1 MINKNVNWKR
11 LTELLNQSITDDF
24 KEQANK
30 SDFLVNWKPVSTRC
44 LTMYTRTCKVLK
56 HNHNYMICNTL
67 FFRILM

>member
-30 SDFLVNWKPVSTRC
+30 
-44 LTMYTRTCKVLK
+44 
-56 HNHNYMICNTL
+56 
-67 FFRILM
+67 